1 MTIHEHLV
9 CSGRCP
15 VLSTLCLLIIWPVLC
30 TWCVLGHGQSCVLSV
45 FQYPASP
52 MNSVSWAT
60 EPVLY
65 TWCVFF
71 ISVQFCVLYVFI
83 CLNSP
88 EHLVCSCTWAVLCT
102 LCLPITGQSCA
113 PLCVFIYFAC
123 HEHPVCWSICK
134 SRALCVLMYLAS
146 LGHLSSPEWVCSP
159 VSDQTWELCVFIYL
173 NNSMHSLFSWTW
185 PVLCT
190 ECLGTW
196 PVLSNLSVV
205 VVVYAQSYALCVFL
219 YLASPM
225 HRVCKLLVQSWA
237 PGVFLHLSSLVHLL
251 CLPITGQSCA
261 PALSQKMNSPVHMVC
276 SYTYPVPCIWCVLVP
291 A

>member
-1 MTIHEHLV
+1 MASLV
-9 CSGRCP
+9 YSVSSNNWSILCTTLCVHILCLSWTPC
-15 VLSTLCLLIIWPVLC
+15 VLVYLQVKSTLCDDVPGQSWPPEQSWVC
-30 TWCVLGHGQSCVLSV
+30 VCVL
-45 FQYPASP
+45 QYLTKPE
-52 MNSVSWAT
+52 NSVCSS
-60 EPVLY
+60 
-65 TWCVFF
+65 TWT
-71 ISVQFCVLYVFI
+71 I
-83 CLNSP
+83 
-88 EHLVCSCTWAVLCT
+88 LCT
-102 LCLPITGQSCA
+102 LC
-113 PLCVFIYFAC
+113 FF
-123 HEHPVCWSICK
+123 
-134 SRALCVLMYLAS
+134 
-146 LGHLSSPEWVCSP
+146 
-159 VSDQTWELCVFIYL
+159 
-173 NNSMHSLFSWTW
+173 WTW

-205 VVVYAQSYALCVFL
+205 VVVVYAQSYALCVFL

-225 HRVCKLLVQSWA
+225 HRVFKLLVQSWA